1 MSKRR
6 PSGDGLI
13 RKRSDGRWEGR
24 IVVGH
29 RADGYP
35 IYRSVFAKTQRELMP
50 KLNQLKNVWEG
61 RYSPIVNGQRITRNI
76 YAGSIE
82 ECEEKLM
89 QMIAEM
95 KEEYGMA

>member
-24 IVVGH
+24 IVVGY

-50 KLNQLKNVWEG
+50 KLNKLKE
-61 RYSPIVNGQRITRNI
+61 Y
-76 YAGSIE
+76 YAGMELTEHSKRVTEGTSKTKSSRISAT
-82 ECEEKLM
+82 K
-89 QMIAEM
+89 QSRA
-95 KEEYGMA
+95 